1 MKKTNSF
8 DHYSMKLTES
18 KKYIWYVSSRGYV
31 YKFLKSAQKS
41 DHDFS
46 KPILVNGY
54 MKDGFRSIKVRNKK
68 KRLSHLIGSLF
79 LKDYYPG
86 CVIGFKDND
95 PNNLNVP
102 NLFVYSYKEHGLKT
116 GYKAKSMPVVIEKN
130 NKRVTHRSVRSAAKT
145 LNVSYQTLSDYLNGT
160 VVHSVIDDLN
170 VNVFYRGNKT

>member
-1 MKKTNSF
+1 MNSF
-8 DHYSMKLTES
+8 EHYSIKYDES
-18 KKYIWYVSSRGYV
+18 NKYIWYCSSRGYV

-41 DHDFS
+41 DLDFS

-54 MKDGFRSIKVRNKK
+54 MHHGFRTIKIQNKQ

-86 CVIGFKDND
+86 CLIGFKDND
-95 PNNLNVP
+95 PNNLAVP
-102 NLFVYSYKEHGLKT
+102 NMFVYSYKEHGLKT

-145 LNVSYQTLSDYLNGT
+145 LNVSYQTLSDHLNGT